1 MEQAE
6 YRFNIKDL
14 PGGVFTLIPLG
25 DIQYDGSKE
34 SSSLKLLKETIDR
47 GTKAGAYYIGMGD
60 YTDFLSP
67 SNRERLKTAGLYDT
81 AHDVIERT
89 GEKLVEEI
97 AEILAPT
104 KGRWLGLLEGH
115 HFQEFAAGDTSDMR
129 LARILGTKHLGT
141 SAYIHLVFTQGSKAV
156 ETVIWCQHGIGN
168 GQSPAAPI
176 SKLDNVMRAF
186 EADIYLLGHMTK
198 LAHTPTNR
206 IYPSWRGADFKL
218 HHRTQHLVGTG
229 GFSRG
234 IQVGRKSGQVP
245 RGTYVEQGMMRPTA
259 LGAPTIR
266 IEPVRVTERHGSGA
280 PVSDTL
286 TLKSTVEL

>member
-1 MEQAE
+1 MEMPQF
-6 YRFNIKDL
+6 RFDIKDL
-14 PGGVFTLIPLG
+14 PNGVFTLIPLG
-25 DIQYDGSKE
+25 DIQYDGSEE
-34 SSSLKLLKETIDR
+34 SSSLKLLRETIAR
-47 GTKAGAYYIGMGD
+47 GTEAGAYYIGMGD

-67 SNRERLKTAGLYDT
+67 SNREKLKNSGLYDT

-89 GEKLVEEI
+89 GDKLIEEV

-104 KGRWLGLLEGH
+104 RGRWLGLLEGH

-129 LARILGTKHLGT
+129 LARLLGTVHLGT
-141 SAYIHLVFTQGSKAV
+141 SAYINLTFHRGNGAV
-156 ETVIWCQHGIGN
+156 DCVIWAQHGIGN
-168 GQSPAAPI
+168 GVSPAAPVT
-176 SKLDNVMRAF
+176 KLDNVMKAF

-206 IYPSWRGADFKL
+206 IYPSWRGKKPKL
-218 HHRTQHLVGTG
+218 HHQTKHLVGCG

-234 IQVGRKSGQVP
+234 IQVGRRSGQVP

-266 IEPVRVTERHGSGA
+266 IRPIRNRAEAT
-280 PVSDTL
+280 DIL
-286 TLKSTVEL
+286 TLNSTVEL